1 MSFTIEGRKSSSGS
15 GGGTVKMKHR
25 EIGRNYRARRYAEAQ
40 EWWNEIEK
48 VRGSHDF
55 VPQSQCSVLWALD

>member
-1 MSFTIEGRKSSSGS
+1 
-15 GGGTVKMKHR
+15 MKPR
-25 EIGRNYRARRYAEAQ
+25 EIGRNYRARSYAEAQ

-55 VPQSQCSVLWALD
+55 VPQSQCSVLCALD